1 MRTPSSFRAAKRK
14 GEKLATLTAYD
25 SSFAQA
31 AARAGCD
38 SVLVGD
44 SLGMVIQGQR
54 GTTGVTVDDV
64 AYHVRCVAA
73 GAPDLHVMADLPFG
87 SFEAGPAA
95 AFKSAARLVA
105 AGAHMVKVEGG
116 AALARTVGRLVERG
130 VPVCGHVGLLPQSA
144 NATGFRVQG
153 KDRESRARILA
164 DAKAISDAGAALLV
178 LEMIPAELAAE
189 ITAEVAASTIGIG
202 AGASCD
208 GQILVLQD
216 LLGLYPNPPRFAKN
230 FLRGKGDIDAAL
242 AAYVADV
249 RAGRFPDAAHTPA

>member
-14 GEKLATLTAYD
+14 GEKLAVLTAYD
-25 SSFAQA
+25 SSFARA

-38 SVLVGD
+38 SALVGD

-64 AYHVRCVAA
+64 AYHVRCVTA

-116 AALARTVGRLVERG
+116 AAMARTVGKLVERG
-130 VPVCGHVGLLPQSA
+130 VPVCGHVGLMPQAA

-153 KDRESRARILA
+153 RDRASRERILR
-164 DAKAISDAGAALLV
+164 DAKAVSEAGAALLV
-178 LEMIPAELAAE
+178 LEMIPAALAAE
-189 ITAEVAASTIGIG
+189 ITAAVTASTIGIG
-202 AGASCD
+202 AGRDCD

-216 LLGLYPNPPRFAKN
+216 VLGLYPEPPRFAKD
-230 FLRGKGDIDAAL
+230 FLRGRGSIDAAL
-242 AAYVADV
+242 RAYVDAV
-249 RAGRFPDAAHTPA
+249 RARRFPDAAHTPA